1 MHDGPIDNIKPVTHP
16 SYLSF
21 GFPSLSIFMLLI
33 FVRGLA
39 WQYTAETI
47 SIVLVELLMAFI
59 VRSEVM
65 TTAKAVFVLSIFPL
79 SLVLVATLEF
89 FGFD

>member
-1 MHDGPIDNIKPVTHP
+1 MC
-16 SYLSF
+16 
-21 GFPSLSIFMLLI
+21 LI

-47 SIVLVELLMAFI
+47 AIVVVEFIMAYLVQ
-59 VRSEVM
+59 SDVM
-65 TTAKAVFVLSIFPL
+65 TTGTAVFVLSIFPL
-79 SLVLVATLEF
+79 SLVLVATLEY

>member
-1 MHDGPIDNIKPVTHP
+1 MA
-16 SYLSF
+16 
-21 GFPSLSIFMLLI
+21 LI

-47 SIVLVELLMAFI
+47 SIVLVGLIMAMM
-59 VRSEVM
+59 VRSSVM
-65 TTAKAVFVLSIFPL
+65 TAGTALFVMSIFPL
-79 SLVLVATLEF
+79 SLVLVATLEY